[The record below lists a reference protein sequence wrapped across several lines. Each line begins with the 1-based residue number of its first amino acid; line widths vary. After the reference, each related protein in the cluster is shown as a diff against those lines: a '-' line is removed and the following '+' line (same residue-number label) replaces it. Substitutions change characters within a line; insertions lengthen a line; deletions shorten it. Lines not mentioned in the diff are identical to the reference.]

1 MSRFIWGFAM
11 DMHIYS
17 YALNTQDYMSIQM
30 VEFRAMSF
38 VGNNTKRVFRGPMY
52 ILWIWGLPKQL
63 IP

>member
-17 YALNTQDYMSIQM
+17 YALKTQEYMSIQM
-30 VEFRAMSF
+30 VEIRAMSF

-52 ILWIWGLPKQL
+52 I
-63 IP
+63 

>member
-1 MSRFIWGFAM
+1 M

-17 YALNTQDYMSIQM
+17 YALKTQEYMSIQM

-52 ILWIWGLPKQL
+52 I
-63 IP
+63 